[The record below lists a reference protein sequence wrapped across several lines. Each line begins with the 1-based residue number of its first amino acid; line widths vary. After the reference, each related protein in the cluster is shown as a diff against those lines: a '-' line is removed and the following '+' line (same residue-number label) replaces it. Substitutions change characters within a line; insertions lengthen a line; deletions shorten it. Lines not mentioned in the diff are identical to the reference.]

1 MDRRETTN
9 LLKEL
14 LIKER
19 FGNRTYWSR
28 EVSLDYGTRNV
39 RRVDFVQF
47 QPAGVLHVSDIEKGI
62 FICYEIKSCLAD
74 IYSGNGLNFVGE
86 KNYIVT
92 TMECYKQLQED
103 MRSGKL
109 DHHIKN
115 CNPESSLN
123 FGFMVPVPYNQEIV
137 DEYENPTKLHP
148 DMRWKLCP
156 EFNVT
161 IKGVTETTT
170 LKYSWDGTWFDNNGY
185 VYNVIAWQP
194 LPERYKGGDDR
205 A

>member
-1 MDRRETTN
+1 MDRKETTEF
-9 LLKEL
+9 LKQL
-14 LIKER
+14 LIRER
-19 FGNRTYWSR
+19 FGGRTYWSS

-39 RRVDFVQF
+39 RRVDFMQF
-47 QPAGVLHVSDIEKGI
+47 QPAGVVHVSDIEKGI

-74 IYSGNGLNFVGE
+74 IYSGNGLNYVGE

-92 TMECYKQLQED
+92 TMECYKKLQED

-123 FGFMVPVPYNQEIV
+123 FGIMVPVPYNQKAV

-148 DMRWKLCP
+148 DMRWKLS
-156 EFNVT
+156 
-161 IKGVTETTT
+161 I
-170 LKYSWDGTWFDNNGY
+170 
-185 VYNVIAWQP
+185 VYPCNAGRRERSIAE
-194 LPERYKGGDDR
+194 LLFCMLRSGH
-205 A
+205 

>member
-1 MDRRETTN
+1 MDRKGTTDF
-9 LLKEL
+9 LKEL

-19 FGNRTYWSR
+19 FGNRTYWSS

-103 MRSGKL
+103 MRSEKL

-123 FGFMVPVPYNQEIV
+123 FGIMVPVPYNQKAV

-148 DMRWKLCP
+148 DKRWKLSVVYPCRAGQRSRS
-156 EFNVT
+156 
-161 IKGVTETTT
+161 ITE
-170 LKYSWDGTWFDNNGY
+170 LLFCMLRSG
-185 VYNVIAWQP
+185 Q
-194 LPERYKGGDDR
+194 
-205 A
+205 

>member
-1 MDRRETTN
+1 MDRKGTTDF
-9 LLKEL
+9 LKEL

-19 FGNRTYWSR
+19 FGNRTYWSS

-92 TMECYKQLQED
+92 TMECYKQL
-103 MRSGKL
+103 
-109 DHHIKN
+109 
-115 CNPESSLN
+115 
-123 FGFMVPVPYNQEIV
+123 
-137 DEYENPTKLHP
+137 
-148 DMRWKLCP
+148 
-156 EFNVT
+156 
-161 IKGVTETTT
+161 
-170 LKYSWDGTWFDNNGY
+170 
-185 VYNVIAWQP
+185 
-194 LPERYKGGDDR
+194 
-205 A
+205 